1 MPDARLGKRLGPRR
15 TAGGRERHR
24 FKGSIVT
31 SFEGQAFPA
40 TVPHQVG
47 KGRFEIISGTGAYA
61 GIQGGGTVV
70 VVADALSNQVIG
82 TEEGS
87 VDQ

>member
-1 MPDARLGKRLGPRR
+1 VRDTVSKAPSSPASR
-15 TAGGRERHR
+15 GRPSRQR
-24 FKGSIVT
+24 CRIRS
-31 SFEGQAFPA
+31 A
-40 TVPHQVG
+40 